1 MLQRCDM
8 LKGKVNED
16 RVLYSLRHTYA
27 SRRRYDGVS
36 IGQLATVMGTSSEL
50 LQSVY
55 SHFASTDNPN
65 LFSGH
70 IKRAQQKEGAAAK
83 QQMSDL
89 LAQNDKLFKMVEKLT
104 EAQRV
109 KG

>member
-1 MLQRCDM
+1 M
-8 LKGKVNED
+8 
-16 RVLYSLRHTYA
+16 RHTYA
-27 SRRRYDGVS
+27 SRRRFEGMRFDDLS
-36 IGQLATVMGTSSEL
+36 IQMGTSVEL
-50 LQSVY
+50 LEKVY
-55 SHFASTDNPN
+55 SHFVVSDNPN

-70 IKRAQQKEGAAAK
+70 TKREQQKEEAAAK

-109 KG
+109 KE